1 MQDDDDICMGSNA
14 GVLSKILEGGS
25 IEPGAQAGYE
35 LCKLIYLFHPLG
47 GKMVDRPIKLAM
59 SEPRT
64 VHVTRGPERRLRE
77 AFEREWKAIK
87 ADRIIANTAR
97 QSRIYGVGAV
107 VMLVDGEP
115 TNEAA
120 EFESL
125 YKKSITFNVLDPMN
139 TAGSIVMNQDP
150 NSADFQKVGNVTV
163 ASKPYH
169 HSRCCVMMNEDPIY
183 LAYTPSSFGFAGRSV
198 YQRAL
203 YPLKSF
209 IQSMRADDMVTIKAG
224 LLVAFIKQ
232 ASSIVNNMMQKM
244 SG

>member
-14 GVLSKILEGGS
+14 GVLSKILEGDS

-64 VHVTRGPERRLRE
+64 VHVTRGPEKRLRE

-107 VMLVDGEP
+107 VMLIE
-115 TNEAA
+115 
-120 EFESL
+120 
-125 YKKSITFNVLDPMN
+125 
-139 TAGSIVMNQDP
+139 
-150 NSADFQKVGNVTV
+150 
-163 ASKPYH
+163 
-169 HSRCCVMMNEDPIY
+169 
-183 LAYTPSSFGFAGRSV
+183 
-198 YQRAL
+198 
-203 YPLKSF
+203 
-209 IQSMRADDMVTIKAG
+209 
-224 LLVAFIKQ
+224 
-232 ASSIVNNMMQKM
+232 
-244 SG
+244 

>member
-107 VMLVDGEP
+107 VMLIEGEP
-115 TNEAA
+115 TNDAVG
-120 EFESL
+120 FDTL

-139 TAGSIVMNQDP
+139 TAGSVVLNQDP
-150 NSADFQKVGNVTV
+150 NSADFQKVGSVT
-163 ASKPYH
+163 AAGQPYH

-224 LLVAFIKQ
+224 
-232 ASSIVNNMMQKM
+232 
-244 SG
+244 

>member
-14 GVLSKILEGGS
+14 GVLSKILEGAS

-107 VMLVDGEP
+107 VMLIDGEP

-120 EFESL
+120 GL
-125 YKKSITFNVLDPMN
+125 TRCIK
-139 TAGSIVMNQDP
+139 NQ
-150 NSADFQKVGNVTV
+150 S
-163 ASKPYH
+163 
-169 HSRCCVMMNEDPIY
+169 
-183 LAYTPSSFGFAGRSV
+183 PSTCWIR
-198 YQRAL
+198 
-203 YPLKSF
+203 
-209 IQSMRADDMVTIKAG
+209 
-224 LLVAFIKQ
+224 
-232 ASSIVNNMMQKM
+232 
-244 SG
+244 